1 MGDLK
6 SLESLSQ
13 ALVEGSAAAAKVV
26 FVVSPSSTTKPA
38 TLAAAGN
45 GAIIQGRPD
54 DIGVVQVGKTADF
67 RTAFEQS
74 QVFQKRLSEAFLVMN
89 VRDSERT
96 TAEEVRMTQQELEA
110 QLGGLF
116 SLLTVE
122 FLVPYLS
129 RKLDML
135 QKSRAIPKLPTDLV
149 KPTIVAGINALGRG
163 ADRESLT
170 EFLQTI
176 SQTMGP
182 EALQTYINP
191 DEVIRRLAG
200 SMGIDQLG
208 LVKGMDQVK
217 GEQQEQMQ
225 QQASMDQDLALT
237 KQASQFQANNPNDPS
252 QAGSP
257 PEEGAAPL
265 PPQAGGEGGAPP
277 TPGGPEG

>member
-1 MGDLK
+1 
-6 SLESLSQ
+6 
-13 ALVEGSAAAAKVV
+13 
-26 FVVSPSSTTKPA
+26 
-38 TLAAAGN
+38 
-45 GAIIQGRPD
+45 
-54 DIGVVQVGKTADF
+54 
-67 RTAFEQS
+67 
-74 QVFQKRLSEAFLVMN
+74 MN

-96 TAEEVRMTQQELEA
+96 TAEEVRMTQQELES

-237 KQASQFQANNPNDPS
+237 KQASQFQANNTNDPS
-252 QAGSP
+252 QAGTP
-257 PEEGAAPL
+257 PEEGAATL
-265 PPQAGGEGGAPP
+265 PPQPGGEGGAPP

>member
-1 MGDLK
+1 
-6 SLESLSQ
+6 
-13 ALVEGSAAAAKVV
+13 
-26 FVVSPSSTTKPA
+26 
-38 TLAAAGN
+38 
-45 GAIIQGRPD
+45 
-54 DIGVVQVGKTADF
+54 
-67 RTAFEQS
+67 
-74 QVFQKRLSEAFLVMN
+74 MN

-96 TAEEVRMTQQELEA
+96 TAEEVRMTQQELES

-265 PPQAGGEGGAPP
+265 SPQASGEGGAPP
-277 TPGGPEG
+277 ALGGPEG